1 VTRVQLEVQDTKIK
15 ECDTEKYIGDMISS
29 DGSNDKNITN
39 RRNQGFGITSQIFS
53 MPQAISLG
61 HHYVRIGLILRESHL
76 LSKLLLNSESWNRL
90 FKYQIEKLEDI
101 DYIFFHQ
108 LFYSH

>member
-1 VTRVQLEVQDTKIK
+1 MKDS
-15 ECDTEKYIGDMISS
+15 DTEKYIGDMISY

-39 RRNQGFGITSQIFS
+39 RRYQGFGTISQIFS
-53 MPQAISLG
+53 MLQVLSLG
-61 HHYVRIGLILRESHL
+61 YHYVRIGLILRESHL